1 MAVRCGQTCQLCR
14 QLVQKSRVSGS
25 THVKS
30 DPNKDVVT
38 KQVCGCDCVSA
49 CVFLLFEQACIIEA
63 MFYRTGFCKKYH
75 VLMLVA
81 ASLLIARVACRNP
94 RGSLMTRKRPALDIE
109 RVAASLPNKMPSRD
123 CSTNS
128 DGDVTSAAHPH
139 VRYLPSPDRSFSDR
153 KQYRSILLAN
163 GLHALLI
170 ADPTDESFTQ
180 PGDHHKAASGPGLH
194 NSISSTTSDAEESD
208 EDDND
213 ERPKSETASES
224 DDDSD
229 GSSVNESLIDDESEG
244 EKLAAAALCVGVGSF
259 SDPRHVQGL
268 AHFLEHMIFM
278 GSKKYPQENEYDSY
292 ISKCGGFDNAVTDL
306 EETTFYFEIDE
317 AHLDGAL
324 DRFASLFTEPLMLRD
339 SVCRERDAVES
350 EFQTNKNRFSS
361 AREQLMASLGRDD
374 HPISLFSWGNL
385 KTLKNNITD
394 DELYTELHKFQR
406 RHYSAHRMHLAVQA
420 RMTLDE
426 LEALT
431 VKYFSAIPCNGLP
444 PENLSSF
451 YNETNAFRDEF
462 YKKLYVVKPISDVCQ
477 LDITWSL
484 PPCVKEYHV
493 KAIDYISYVMG
504 FEGKNSLTSYLRK
517 HSLALDVHTGASAGF
532 EKNSLYTLF
541 SVSVTM
547 TDHGLENVEQILQ
560 AVYSCVRLLKRQGPV
575 EWIFKEL
582 QELEATSFRYRKE
595 KEASDNVEELVVNM
609 RYYPPED
616 IITGPELY
624 FKYDP
629 SEIWKV
635 INNLNEP
642 RFNLMI
648 SSTKPYKNVSY
659 DRTEDW
665 FGTEYTELDVPEEW
679 KRLWEVAEPIPE
691 IQLQQKN
698 QYISTNFTIL
708 ADELPDVQIPQYP
721 EKIFENEICEL
732 WFRQDA
738 KFKLPLALMY
748 FYIIS
753 PLPFNDP
760 RSSALAGF
768 FTSMVKFQIAEELYP
783 AEVAG
788 LNYELYSAEK
798 GLVLKIDGYNEKLPI
813 VADEITAKMGRFA
826 EIFSESVFDVI
837 KVKLEKAYYNEI
849 MKPNKLN
856 RCVMRNRDV
865 RLKLVQPNHWATW
878 EKFEHIKK
886 TTADDVR
893 HFARTFFNGLK
904 IQALVQGNILHE
916 SAAQVMHTVL
926 SNLNASAIQD
936 IKTIE
941 SKARE
946 IPIGAHYLTVANF
959 RESDV
964 NTVTTTFYQ
973 AGRVTP
979 SLHACL
985 ELLVSL
991 LEEPLF
997 DVLRTKEQLGYDV
1010 STTLRDNAG
1019 ILGFS
1024 ITVHSQ
1030 EDKFSYFHID
1040 ERIELF
1046 NEHFVQVLHN
1056 MTDKDFELVKTSLKH
1071 RKQSV
1076 DTELK
1081 NEASRNWGE
1090 ITTEEYIF
1098 NRNKLEVE
1106 QIEKLSKHDVSVLYH
1121 RLVVDPTTRRK
1132 LCVQVVGH
1140 SETTSTIPPSTT
1152 GKMNN
1157 DSESR
1162 PEYRLTYID
1171 PRNDK
1176 NSRRHIE
1183 DIYSFAEGLKVYPMT
1198 KIDFTRAD

>member
-1 MAVRCGQTCQLCR
+1 
-14 QLVQKSRVSGS
+14 
-25 THVKS
+25 
-30 DPNKDVVT
+30 
-38 KQVCGCDCVSA
+38 
-49 CVFLLFEQACIIEA
+49 
-63 MFYRTGFCKKYH
+63 
-75 VLMLVA
+75 MLVA
-81 ASLLIARVACRNP
+81 VSLLVARVACRNP

-109 RVAASLPNKMPSRD
+109 RVVASPPIKMPSRD

-128 DGDVTSAAHPH
+128 EFNSDGDVSSPAHPH

-170 ADPTDESFTQ
+170 ADPTDEPTAQ
-180 PGDHHKAASGPGLH
+180 PDDHGKGTGGTGLH
-194 NSISSTTSDAEESD
+194 TSSASATSDVEESN

-213 ERPKSETASES
+213 ERPKSETTSES

-229 GSSVNESLIDDESEG
+229 GSSANESLIDDEPEG

-406 RHYSAHRMHLAVQA
+406 RHYSAHRMHFAVQA
-420 RMTLDE
+420 RMSLDE

-444 PENLSSF
+444 AENLSSL
-451 YNETNAFRDEF
+451 YSETNAFRDEF
-462 YKKLYVVKPISDVCQ
+462 FKKLYVVKPISDVCQ

-504 FEGKNSLTSYLRK
+504 FEGRNSLTSYLRK
-517 HSLALDVHTGASAGF
+517 HSLALDVHTGASSGF

-547 TDHGLENVEQILQ
+547 TDHGLENVEQILK
-560 AVYSCVRLLKRQGPV
+560 AVYSFVRLLKRQGPV

-648 SSTKPYKNVSY
+648 SSTKPYKNVAY
-659 DRTEDW
+659 DRTETW
-665 FGTEYTELDVPEEW
+665 FGTEYKELDVPEEW

-691 IQLQQKN
+691 IKLQEKN
-698 QYISTNFTIL
+698 HYISTNFAIL
-708 ADELPDVQIPQYP
+708 ADDSAGVQVTQYP

-738 KFKLPLALMY
+738 KFKLPLAL
-748 FYIIS
+748 I
-753 PLPFNDP
+753 
-760 RSSALAGF
+760 SALAGF
-768 FTSMVKFQIAEELYP
+768 LTSMVKFQIAEELYP

-798 GLVLKIDGYNEKLPI
+798 GLVLKIDGYSEKLPI
-813 VADEITAKMGRFA
+813 VAAEISATMGRFA
-826 EIFSESVFDVI
+826 DIFSESVFDVI

-856 RCVMRNRDV
+856 RDV

-878 EKFEHIKK
+878 EKFEHIKDI
-886 TTADDVR
+886 TADDVR
-893 HFARTFFNGLK
+893 NFSRIFFNGLK
-904 IQALVQGNILHE
+904 IQALIQGNILQE
-916 SAAQVMHTVL
+916 SAELVMQKVL
-926 SNLNASAIQD
+926 INFNASAIQD
-936 IKTIE
+936 IKSIE

-946 IPIGAHYLTVANF
+946 IPIGTYYLTVANF

-973 AGRVTP
+973 AGPVTP

-1019 ILGFS
+1019 VLGFS
-1024 ITVHSQ
+1024 VTVHSQ
-1030 EDKFSYFHID
+1030 EDKFSYIYID

-1046 NEHFVQVLHN
+1046 NQYFVQVLHN
-1056 MTDKDFELVKTSLKH
+1056 MADKDFELVKTSLKH
-1071 RKQSV
+1071 RKQTV

-1081 NEASRNWGE
+1081 NEAARNWGE

-1106 QIEKLSKHDVSVLYH
+1106 QIEKLSKNDVSVLYH

-1132 LCVQVVGH
+1132 LCVQVVGS
-1140 SETTSTIPPSTT
+1140 SELTASISPTST
-1152 GKMNN
+1152 GKMDTEN
-1157 DSESR
+1157 DSR
-1162 PEYRLTYID
+1162 PKYRLTYID

-1176 NSRRHIE
+1176 DSRSHIE
-1183 DIYSFAEGLKVYPMT
+1183 NIYSFASGL
-1198 KIDFTRAD
+1198 

>member
-1 MAVRCGQTCQLCR
+1 MFLAF
-14 QLVQKSRVSGS
+14 S
-25 THVKS
+25 
-30 DPNKDVVT
+30 
-38 KQVCGCDCVSA
+38 
-49 CVFLLFEQACIIEA
+49 LLF
-63 MFYRTGFCKKYH
+63 
-75 VLMLVA
+75 
-81 ASLLIARVACRNP
+81 ARVACRNP
-94 RGSLMTRKRPALDIE
+94 RGSLMTRKRPVLDGEQIQT
-109 RVAASLPNKMPSRD
+109 SPPSKMPSQD
-123 CSTNS
+123 CSTS
-128 DGDVTSAAHPH
+128 SGDGQVQDRTTRPSVC
-139 VRYLPSPDRSFSDR
+139 YLPTPDRSFSDR

-170 ADPTDESFTQ
+170 ADP
-180 PGDHHKAASGPGLH
+180 AGLVTSQSDDFEQFDDSKL
-194 NSISSTTSDAEESD
+194 NKTSSPSAFDVEESK
-208 EDDND
+208 ESDND
-213 ERPKSETASES
+213 ERLDNESNDHSDS
-224 DDDSD
+224 DDDSV
-229 GSSVNESLIDDESEG
+229 SSANDSTITNETEG

-278 GSKKYPQENEYDSY
+278 GSKKYPRENEYDSY

-317 AHLDGAL
+317 AHLEGAL

-350 EFQTNKNRFSS
+350 EFQTNKNRFSP
-361 AREQLMASLGRDD
+361 AREQLLASLGRDD

-394 DELYTELHKFQR
+394 DDLYMELHKFQR
-406 RHYSAHRMHLAVQA
+406 RHYSAHRMHFAVQA

-431 VKYFSAIPCNGLP
+431 VKYFSGIPSNGLP
-444 PENLSSF
+444 ADNLSATF
-451 YNETNAFRDEF
+451 NEKNAFREEF
-462 YKKLYVVKPISDVCQ
+462 YRKLYIVKPISDVCQ
-477 LDITWSL
+477 LDITWCL
-484 PPCVKEYHV
+484 PPSVKDYHV
-493 KAIDYISYVMG
+493 KPIDYLSYVMG

-517 HSLALDVHTGASAGF
+517 HSLALDVQTGANFGI

-541 SVSVTM
+541 GISITM
-547 TDHGLENVEQILQ
+547 TDHGLENVEQILK
-560 AVYSCVRLLKRQGPV
+560 AVYSFVRLLKREGPV
-575 EWIFKEL
+575 EWIYKEL

-609 RYYPPED
+609 RYYPSEH
-616 IITGPELY
+616 IITGSELY

-629 SEIWKV
+629 NEIWSV

-642 RFNLMI
+642 RFNIMI
-648 SSTKPYKNVSY
+648 SSTKPFRNVTY
-659 DRTEDW
+659 NRTEAW
-665 FGTEYTELDVPEEW
+665 FGTEYVELDVPEEW
-679 KRLWEVAEPIPE
+679 QHLWEMAEPMPE
-691 IQLQQKN
+691 IQLQEKN

-708 ADELPDVQIPQYP
+708 AEVNGDMEVPTQP
-721 EKIFENEICEL
+721 EKIFENNVCEL
-732 WFRQDA
+732 WFRQDT
-738 KFKLPLALMY
+738 KFRLPLALMY

-753 PLPFNDP
+753 PLPFNNP
-760 RSSALAGF
+760 KSSALAGF
-768 FTSMVKFQIAEELYP
+768 FASIIKFQIAEELYP

-813 VADEITAKMGRFA
+813 IADEISATMGRFA
-826 EIFSESVFDVI
+826 EKIKESVFDVI
-837 KVKLEKAYYNEI
+837 KAKLEKVYYNEV

-856 RCVMRNRDV
+856 RDV
-865 RLKLVQPNHWATW
+865 RLKIVQFNHWSTW
-878 EKFEHIKK
+878 EKFEYLKNF
-886 TTADDVR
+886 TVDDVR
-893 HFARTFFNGLK
+893 QFAKDLFNNFK
-904 IQALVQGNILHE
+904 MQALIQGNLHQE
-916 SAAQVMHTVL
+916 TAKQVMHKVL
-926 SNLNASAIQD
+926 GNLNGSPIRD
-936 IKTIE
+936 IKSIE

-946 IPIGAHYLTVANF
+946 IPVGDSYLRVSNF

-973 AGRVTP
+973 AGPVTP

-1030 EDKFSYFHID
+1030 ENKFSYHYID

-1046 NEHFVQVLHN
+1046 NQHFVQVLSE

-1071 RKQSV
+1071 RKQVV

-1081 NEASRNWGE
+1081 NEASRHWGE

-1098 NRNKLEVE
+1098 NRNKLEVDE
-1106 QIEKLSKHDVSVLYH
+1106 IEKLSKLDVSRLFH
-1121 RLVVDPTTRRK
+1121 RLVMDPTSRRK
-1132 LCVQVVGH
+1132 LCVQVIG
-1140 SETTSTIPPSTT
+1140 
-1152 GKMNN
+1152 NN
-1157 DSESR
+1157 DKITKNATLSNTNIDADSAASFYLNYVD
-1162 PEYRLTYID
+1162 PVDPIDNNCHYI
-1171 PRNDK
+1171 K
-1176 NSRRHIE
+1176 
-1183 DIYSFAEGLKVYPMT
+1183 DIGNFAEHLKVYSMV
-1198 KIDFTRAD
+1198 KIDFSPVN